1 MRTIILITIF
11 LLFNTNLFSQGG
23 VDVKYIPIDSVD
35 TSYIG
40 LNAKIDFKGKRDK
53 KYLIQKVRHRDT
65 VNILLNNQLIDLI
78 EVKGTGV
85 DYWYFD
91 KEYLKSYNY
100 QSGQFLKIKDI
111 EIQKVEAD
119 SIRFQMRLEL
129 FRDEQTIK
137 LETSDLQDV
146 WIKRNMLD
154 GILIKK

>member
-1 MRTIILITIF
+1 M
-11 LLFNTNLFSQGG
+11 FSQGG